1 MAENKDYKVD
11 TEVVHAG
18 YHPDPLTRSISPP
31 IYQTSTFAFESAE
44 QGAALF
50 AGQEKGF
57 IYTRLGNPTIEA
69 LEKAMAMLEKGAAAL
84 ATSSGMAAISTVYLT
99 FLEKDSHLLA
109 SSVLYSSSRTIVE
122 TELSRF
128 GITADFIDTS
138 NLDQVKSHIKKNTRL
153 LLIESPAN
161 PTMTLTD
168 IAACAEL
175 AHEHGL
181 ILAVDNTFA
190 SPILQNPLELGA
202 DVVVHS
208 VTKFING
215 HTDVVGGII
224 ISNTLELH
232 QRLQKVLKV
241 FGGTM
246 DPHQAWLVLRGLRT
260 LKLRVEKAQENAQKL
275 AEWLSNH
282 PKVAWVNYPGLPGH
296 PQYQLMKKQMRG
308 PGAMISF
315 GLKGGYQAGLR
326 LINGVKLC
334 TLAVSLG
341 GIETL
346 IQHPAS
352 MTHSSVPKKA
362 REESG
367 ITDDLIRLSVGC
379 EAFEDLRD
387 DLDQALSVC

>member
-1 MAENKDYKVD
+1 MSEKKNLRLD
-11 TEVVHAG
+11 TEIIHAG
-18 YHPDPLTRSISPP
+18 YHPDPLTHSISPP

-44 QGAALF
+44 HGAALF
-50 AGQEKGF
+50 SGQEKGF

-69 LEKAMAMLEKGAAAL
+69 LEKALATLEKGAAAL

-99 FLEKDSHLLA
+99 FLEKDTHLLA

-138 NLDQVKSHIKKNTRL
+138 NLDEIKRHIKPNTKL

-175 AHEHGL
+175 AHEHGMV
-181 ILAVDNTFA
+181 LAVDNTFA
-190 SPILQNPLELGA
+190 SPVLQTPLELGA

-208 VTKFING
+208 VTKYING

-224 ISNTLELH
+224 VSKTPELH

-275 AEWLSNH
+275 AEWLSAH
-282 PKVAWVNYPGLPGH
+282 PKVAWVNYPGLPTH
-296 PQYQLMKKQMRG
+296 PQYELMKKQMRG

-315 GLKGGYQAGLR
+315 GLKGGYEAGLK
-326 LINGVKLC
+326 LINSVKVC

-352 MTHSSVPKKA
+352 MTHSSVPRKA
-362 REESG
+362 REEAG

-387 DLDQALSVC
+387 DLEQALKNC